1 MASIKDVEKLAD
13 DLEGL
18 VDQLRNELKDGPDFE
33 KLVQISDELSEHADN
48 AAETFNTVNDALM
61 SRLSGLSGGGSSGGG
76 RSSNRSGSSSSGSP
90 ARPEGRASARTK

>member
-18 VDQLRNELKDGPDFE
+18 VDQLRNELKNGPDFE
-33 KLVQISDELSEHADN
+33 KLVQISDELSEKADN

-61 SRLSGLSGGGSSGGG
+61 SRLNGLTGGSSGGG
-76 RSSNRSGSSSSGSP
+76 SSRSSSRSGSSSSGSQSRQK
-90 ARPEGRASARTK
+90 AGASA

>member
-18 VDQLRNELKDGPDFE
+18 VDQLRNELKNGPDFE
-33 KLVQISDELSEHADN
+33 KLVQIADQLSEHADN

-61 SRLSGLSGGGSSGGG
+61 SRLGELTGGG
-76 RSSNRSGSSSSGSP
+76 RSSGSSRSGSSSGGSQQRQK
-90 ARPEGRASARTK
+90 AEASA